1 MHLAGRNR
9 WNRILDHYD
18 FRTGI
23 SGCNLSVQATDENI
37 VKEKEEEVTTDE
49 LKRAIE
55 TAEAL
60 TESDYTADSWA
71 SMQTELQEAK
81 MS

>member
-9 WNRILDHYD
+9 WNRILNI
-18 FRTGI
+18 TI
-23 SGCNLSVQATDENI
+23 SALGYQDVTYQFQATDENI

-49 LKRAIE
+49 TERAIE
-55 TAEAL
+55 KAEAL

-71 SMQTELQEAK
+71 SMQTELQGSK
-81 MS
+81 R